1 MASESPSP
9 GNTSEMS
16 PPYSAPHYLLFLPL
30 VVRNAP

>member
-16 PPYSAPHYLLFLPL
+16 PLYNPPHYLLFLPL